1 MNDKLVEKLATSEYF
16 EKFINQTIETLSNE
30 RIYFDNWKS
39 IVILYAKLN
48 KISKNKKLL
57 KELETHLYLANVIVT
72 DEQKELYTK
81 ILSKLPTPRLNYVN
95 NPNIL
100 KTKLI
105 ESRIKRLKDYLDSK
119 TITYYEWLK
128 LYRDLMTTCSQLDRI
143 TEFLKELIIEY
154 SNLLG
159 NAKIMSL
166 TEINKQDYE
175 TKIKQLES
183 LQK

>member
-16 EKFINQTIETLSNE
+16 EKFINQIIETLSNE

-81 ILSKLPTPRLNYVN
+81 ILSKLSTPRLNYVN

-105 ESRIKRLKDYLDSK
+105 ESRIKRLKDYLYSK

-128 LYRDLMTTCSQLDRI
+128 LYRDLMTTCSQLDRM
-143 TEFLKELIIEY
+143 TESLKELIIEY
-154 SNLLG
+154 SNLLS